1 MAQAGDRRIT
11 RNRAEMAA
19 IGAAAGLALWLFVDV
34 LPDALDD
41 QRLLLV
47 LATLIL
53 GGFGVMLALGGPER
67 IGRAALGALSIAV
80 PAAALIWLASLRYAE
95 AYDLLKHGHGAVA
108 LGAILFVATP
118 FAAAGCA
125 ERGGWRRYPLLFDAA
140 WMIVVRYVAAGLFAG
155 LFWAVL
161 MLSDRLLQ
169 LVGITIIADF
179 IDLDPVPYV
188 LSGLLLGLAIE
199 VVHEM
204 RAYVSPFVLHRL
216 LRLMLPVLLP
226 VVALFLAAI
235 PFRGLDGLFGG
246 LSPAATLMGVALVAV
261 TLISTATDRDDASA
275 AQSGVVRDGGRLMAL
290 MLPVLAGL
298 AVYAVWRRVDQYGWT
313 PDRLLAGLAGVFLL
327 AYGLAYAG
335 AVLRGA
341 DWMARI
347 RGANRW
353 MAMAVVAAAG
363 LWLTPV
369 IDATRISAQSQL
381 ARIESGELDSQE
393 MALWELAQL
402 WGHAG
407 EAALDRVEARA
418 EAAGDANLVRA
429 VAQARAMQSR
439 HGFEQATRETGTN
452 ALAQAV
458 SANLVLMPG
467 ARAVGAGRL
476 ARTPGFLLR
485 EWARACG
492 EVLGDGRAGC
502 VAVTGPFRPGVDEE
516 HGFILLHMGGDR
528 LQVQGIVMRA
538 GVLSRMG
545 SAHDLSAGLTP
556 GAPFTGSA
564 EAIIG
569 AALDGRFEI
578 VPAGVNA
585 LRIGEMELIPD
596 N

>member
-1 MAQAGDRRIT
+1 MAQAGNRKIT

-41 QRLLLV
+41 QRLLLA
-47 LATLIL
+47 LATLTL
-53 GGFGVMLALGGPER
+53 GGFGLVLALGGPER
-67 IGRAALGALSIAV
+67 IGRAAMGALSVAV
-80 PAAALIWLASLRYAE
+80 PAAGLIWLAALRYPE
-95 AYDLLKHGHGAVA
+95 AYDLMKYGHGAVA
-108 LGAILFVATP
+108 LGAILVIATP

-125 ERGGWRRYPLLFDAA
+125 ERGGWRSYPLLFDAA
-140 WMIVVRYVAAGLFAG
+140 WMIVVRYVAAVLFTA

-161 MLSDRLLQ
+161 MLSDQLLQ
-169 LVGITIIADF
+169 LVGITIIDDVL
-179 IDLDPVPYV
+179 DLEPVPYV
-188 LSGLLLGLAIE
+188 LSGLLLGLAIQ

-204 RAYVSPFVLHRL
+204 RAYVSPFVIHRL

-246 LSPAATLMGVALVAV
+246 LSPAATLMAVALAAI
-261 TLISTATDRDDASA
+261 TLISTAIDRDDASA
-275 AQSGVVRDGGRLMAL
+275 AQSGVIRDAGRLMAL
-290 MLPVLAGL
+290 MLPVLAVL

-313 PDRLLAGLAGVFLL
+313 PDRLLAGLAAVFLM

-341 DWMARI
+341 GWMMRI

-353 MAMAVVAAAG
+353 MAMAVVTAAG

-381 ARIESGELDSQE
+381 ARIESGDLESRE
-393 MALWELAQL
+393 MALWEFAQL

-407 EAALDRVEARA
+407 QAALERVEARA
-418 EAAGDANLVRA
+418 ETAGDAPLVRA

-439 HGFEQATRETGTN
+439 YGFEQATRETGTEKM
-452 ALAQAV
+452 AETV
-458 SANLVLMPG
+458 SAALRLMPG
-467 ARAVGAGRL
+467 ARSVPAEALERV
-476 ARTPGFLLR
+476 PGFVVA
-485 EWARACG
+485 EWARACDA
-492 EVLGDGRAGC
+492 VLGDGRPGC
-502 VAVTGPFRPGVDEE
+502 VAVTGPFHPGIGEE
-516 HGFILLHMGGDR
+516 HGFMLLHLGGDR
-528 LQVQGIVMRA
+528 LQVQGIVLRD
-538 GVLSRMG
+538 GVLSRMSG
-545 SAHDLSAGLTP
+545 AHDMNSDAGSGP
-556 GAPFTGSA
+556 PVTGSA
-564 EAIIG
+564 AAIIG

-578 VPAGVNA
+578 VPAGMRA
-585 LRIGEMELIPD
+585 LRIGDMKLIPD

>member
-1 MAQAGDRRIT
+1 MARAGDRRIT
-11 RNRAEMAA
+11 RNRAEMAV

-34 LPDALDD
+34 LPDALGD

-53 GGFGVMLALGGPER
+53 GGFGVLLALGGPER

-80 PAAALIWLASLRYAE
+80 PAAGLIWLASLRYPQAH
-95 AYDLLKHGHGAVA
+95 DLMKHGHGAVA
-108 LGAILFVATP
+108 LGAILFIATP

-125 ERGGWRRYPLLFDAA
+125 ERGGWKRYPLLFDAA
-140 WMIVVRYVAAGLFAG
+140 WMIVVRYVAAVLFTA

-161 MLSDRLLQ
+161 MLSDQLLH

-188 LSGLLLGLAIE
+188 LSGLLLGLAIQ

-204 RAYVSPFVLHRL
+204 RAYVSPFVIHRL

-246 LSPAATLMGVALVAV
+246 LSPAATLMGVALAAV

-275 AQSGVVRDGGRLMAL
+275 AQSDVIRDAGRLMAL

-298 AVYAVWRRVDQYGWT
+298 AVFAVWRRVDQYGWT
-313 PDRLLAGLAGVFLL
+313 PDRLAAGLAAVFLL
-327 AYGLAYAG
+327 AYGVAYAG

-341 DWMARI
+341 GWMARI

-353 MAMAVVAAAG
+353 MAMAVVVAAG

-381 ARIESGELDSQE
+381 ARIESGGLEPRE

-407 EAALDRVEARA
+407 QAALDRVSVSA
-418 EAAGDANLVRA
+418 EAEGDVSLTRA
-429 VAQARAMQSR
+429 VAQARETRSR
-439 HGFEQATRETGTN
+439 YGFEQATRETGSDEMAET
-452 ALAQAV
+452 V
-458 SANLVLMPG
+458 SATLTLMPG
-467 ARAVGAGRL
+467 ARTVPIEALDRV
-476 ARTPGFLLR
+476 PGFLLS
-485 EWARACG
+485 EWARACDT
-492 EVLGDGRAGC
+492 EIGDGRPGC
-502 VAVTGPFRPGVDEE
+502 VAVTGPFHPGIGEE
-516 HGFILLHMGGDR
+516 HGFMLLHMGADR
-528 LQVQGIVMRA
+528 LQVQGIVLRD
-538 GVLSRMG
+538 GVLSRTGGAQDMSGDRDSGAQVRG
-545 SAHDLSAGLTP
+545 SAG
-556 GAPFTGSA
+556 
-564 EAIIG
+564 AIIG

-578 VPAGVNA
+578 VPAGLRA
-585 LRIGEMELIPD
+585 LRIGDMELIPD